1 MSQSRMRSFDR
12 GETVCLQGE
21 APSSLKVVLAGWAK
35 CYRVSPQGE
44 EAVLATL
51 TNGDSFD
58 EIAALNKRTCF
69 ASVEAVTDCALLFV
83 NLDNIRPTHW
93 AYGEIN
99 RAVLGIAADHMQKM
113 MSELER
119 MKVNT
124 TTERLADYLVDMVE
138 VRGKEGRII
147 LPFEK
152 VILASVLGM
161 KPESLSRAF
170 RALKKVG
177 VHSHL
182 KEVFVEDIERLRA
195 CKRCNPMFA

>member
-1 MSQSRMRSFDR
+1 
-12 GETVCLQGE
+12 
-21 APSSLKVVLAGWAK
+21 
-35 CYRVSPQGE
+35 
-44 EAVLATL
+44 
-51 TNGDSFD
+51 
-58 EIAALNKRTCF
+58 
-69 ASVEAVTDCALLFV
+69 
-83 NLDNIRPTHW
+83 
-93 AYGEIN
+93 
-99 RAVLGIAADHMQKM
+99 MQKM